1 MRNGTQRSPVSV
13 LILIL
18 LTCGLYYF
26 WWAYTTSR
34 EIDEYL
40 GESDIP
46 PIVHLLLLIF
56 TGTLWWFV
64 WDILTARRIARMQA
78 RAGLPAK
85 DNSIL
90 YLILNLLG
98 AGPVAGL
105 GVLVALLQQSD
116 LNAIYAAGQ
125 R

>member
-1 MRNGTQRSPVSV
+1 MRQGTVQNPTTV

-26 WWAYTTSR
+26 WWAYRTSR
-34 EIDEYL
+34 EIDDYL
-40 GESDIP
+40 GDSEIP
-46 PIVHLLLLIF
+46 PIVHLLLLIV

-78 RAGLPAK
+78 MAGLTPK
-85 DNSIL
+85 DNTIL
-90 YLILNLLG
+90 YTVLNLLG

-105 GVLVALLQQSD
+105 GALVALMQQSD
-116 LNAIYAAGQ
+116 LNAVYNA
-125 R
+125 RR